1 MIFSRCWPSAKSS
14 FWLTDRLL
22 RSQPEARWAQ
32 YAWRPFVTCDSSG
45 CIELI
50 EQKRPLWWV
59 IHDHYGTP
67 SLPHKWATVEHL
79 ELIPTDDLTFWVYNC
94 QAWNFDFGQHIFWT
108 SKVTFVRTCVQIKP
122 YGLLVLKTTRFCLAN
137 SAPASQTPQPSLEA
151 WTTLSLAVNNK
162 QRINTMEPCRIQ
174 TVVKHLQ
181 CRSYNMCESR
191 VISSTSWRDQRY
203 QLVDV
208 W

>member
-50 EQKRPLWWV
+50 EQKPPLWWV

-94 QAWNFDFGQHIFWT
+94 QAWNFDFGQHIFLT

-137 SAPASQTPQPSLEA
+137 SAPASQTRQPSLEA
-151 WTTLSLAVNNK
+151 WTTLSLAVNVK
-162 QRINTMEPCRIQ
+162 PGLINHSLFIRG
-174 TVVKHLQ
+174 VLLQ
-181 CRSYNMCESR
+181 
-191 VISSTSWRDQRY
+191 
-203 QLVDV
+203 
-208 W
+208 